1 VMVVGHYGC
10 GGVKAALEDSAHGL
24 IDNWLRHVQDV
35 ASRHQEELSRAG
47 TPAEKVDRL
56 CELNVIEQVV
66 HLARTTIVQDAWRRG
81 QSVTLHGL
89 VYGLKDGLLHDLGI
103 AADSVA
109 GVNARYEKV
118 LAARSAKAR

>member
-1 VMVVGHYGC
+1 
-10 GGVKAALEDSAHGL
+10 
-24 IDNWLRHVQDV
+24 
-35 ASRHQEELSRAG
+35 
-47 TPAEKVDRL
+47 
-56 CELNVIEQVV
+56 V
-66 HLARTTIVQDAWRRG
+66 HLARTTIMQEAWRRG

-118 LAARSAKAR
+118 LAARAALSR